1 MRSRLEGADSED
13 QPPPLVER
21 LNEVEAFKLPE
32 FQLPNGR
39 PDSAK
44 YRAYM
49 DVKDAEEAA
58 VRSPP
63 DEHSEYDVLLIRLLA
78 KVADI
83 AEEVYA
89 SNRMMWPPNTDGS
102 LPGTPWGQAW
112 WLRVLIDAYLNGKS
126 EGHDNR

>member
-1 MRSRLEGADSED
+1 MRSGLESADSED
-13 QPPPLVER
+13 PPPLVEV

-44 YRAYM
+44 YQVYLSAKEQE
-49 DVKDAEEAA
+49 VAA
-58 VRSPP
+58 VRPP
-63 DEHSEYDVLLIRLLA
+63 RDKYLEHEFLLIRLLA

-102 LPGTPWGQAW
+102 LPGTPWGQSW
-112 WLRVLIDAYLNGKS
+112 WLRGLIDAYLTGKA
-126 EGHDNR
+126 EGNDNR